1 MDLKIMK
8 RKTKELYLLHLIK
21 DLLKFFKIKVYN
33 FLKNLYNLNYTTFY
47 IFKISKFSNMNLT
60 LIKE

>member
-1 MDLKIMK
+1 MGLKIMK